1 VGGGVLPHADAALV
15 VDVLAV
21 EGVASPLH
29 GLKRLGVPVPYFN
42 QYEPG
47 PVATEVYAG
56 EDVGLV
62 AFDVEAEKVDVFYA
76 VLVEQARERAG
87 GHRRLGER
95 GVVRDFAKNLVYK
108 QSNSCI
114 CLRISIELKSRT

>member
-1 VGGGVLPHADAALV
+1 MSCVRTITAEGSFVRVDWRRGAGAGVAVDEQKVAVGGGVRPHADAALV

-21 EGVASPLH
+21 EGVARAVH

-62 AFDVEAEKVDVFYA
+62 VFDVEAEKVDVFYA
-76 VLVEQARERAG
+76 VLVE
-87 GHRRLGER
+87 
-95 GVVRDFAKNLVYK
+95 
-108 QSNSCI
+108 
-114 CLRISIELKSRT
+114 